1 MNGTNEHTRYEE
13 LAAAY
18 SLGILDPGEKA
29 EFEAHIKAG
38 CPVCESELPWLE
50 KAVDN
55 LAYAAPSVPLPEGL
69 REKVLARFQP
79 ETPPAVPVPPPLQ
92 ERTSIWPKLAFGFG
106 IAASL
111 IAIYSGFT
119 AHNLSKEVQ
128 KLTAE
133 IAGLRQQLTST
144 QMRLAFAL
152 SPMNEVLE
160 LAGQPVSPNARG
172 KVIWNAVQ
180 GSGFFTAGGLPQIPE
195 DKTYQLWV
203 IAGGQPVSVD
213 VFSVDSTGAVE
224 VKMAGLPPTEQI
236 NAFAVTLEPA
246 GGVPQPTGEK
256 YLVGAFSK
264 I

>member
-1 MNGTNEHTRYEE
+1 MNDDHIRYEE

-18 SLGILDPGEKA
+18 SLGLLDRAEIA
-29 EFEAHIKAG
+29 EFQAHLNSGCADCEA
-38 CPVCESELPWLE
+38 ELAANA
-50 KAVDN
+50 K
-55 LAYAAPSVPLPEGL
+55 LAAELAHAAPALPVPDGLKERVMARIQSQAPRASSAVHL
-69 REKVLARFQP
+69 RERV
-79 ETPPAVPVPPPLQ
+79 
-92 ERTSIWPKLAFGFG
+92 SIWPKLAFGFG

-111 IAIYSGFT
+111 LAVYGGFT
-119 AHNLSKEVQ
+119 ANNLSKEVQ

-133 IAGLRQQLTST
+133 INGLRQQLSST
-144 QMRLAFAL
+144 QARLTFAL

-160 LAGQPVSPNARG
+160 LAGQPVSPQARG
-172 KVIWNAVQ
+172 KIIFNAAA
-180 GSGFFTAGGLPQIPE
+180 GNGFFTAGGLPQVGA

-213 VFSVDSTGAVE
+213 VFSVDSSGAVE
-224 VKMAGLPPTEQI
+224 IKMAGLPPTEQI
-236 NAFAVTLEPA
+236 AAFAVTLEPA